1 MVKLTKK
8 EQEEIHEK
16 FKDIMSR
23 ETEITE
29 SMQFSLHELDNTSYK
44 DIPTPLFWFMMAHAS
59 LTHIREQL
67 KEDSFFDF
75 MEQAANE
82 INYKVKGKEKSKGG
96 H

>member
-8 EQEEIHEK
+8 EQQEIHEK
-16 FKDIMSR
+16 FKEIMSR
-23 ETEITE
+23 EAEITE
-29 SMQFSLHELDNTSYK
+29 SMQFSLHELGNTSYK
-44 DIPTPLFWFMMAHAS
+44 DIPTPLFWFMMAHTS

-67 KEDSFFDF
+67 KEDNFFEF

-82 INYKVKGKEKSKGG
+82 INYKVKENTKSKGG